1 MSYPT
6 FAVLM
11 IAAFAATTASG
22 YVQQAP
28 DSAPVSA
35 TAGSTTPASTAPTST
50 APTSTA
56 PAATAEATS
65 APASEADETAA
76 LIAKANAT
84 AAANAKAA
92 ETAAKTPATKIEP
105 SAEAR
110 KKAMEYGF
118 HAEIYDGKTMFCKQ
132 DAALGSRLTSK
143 RCMGAIQFEDYSVQ
157 LKIARDMMQ
166 SKTACQGGKAGVMG
180 SVCGGLQ

>member
-1 MSYPT
+1 VTYSK

-35 TAGSTTPASTAPTST
+35 TAASTTPASSAPAAST
-50 APTSTA
+50 E
-56 PAATAEATS
+56 PAATAAAAS
-65 APASEADETAA
+65 GPASEADETAA
-76 LIAKANAT
+76 LIAKANA
-84 AAANAKAA
+84 AATANAKAA
-92 ETAAKTPATKIEP
+92 ETAARTPATKIEP

-110 KKAMEYGF
+110 KKASEFGF
-118 HAEIYDGKTMFCKQ
+118 HAEIFDGKTMFCKQ

-166 SKTACQGGKAGVMG
+166 SKTACQGGKVLGG
-180 SVCGGLQ
+180 PCGGLP

>member
-1 MSYPT
+1 
-6 FAVLM
+6 M
-11 IAAFAATTASG
+11 IAAFAATTAFG

-35 TAGSTTPASTAPTST
+35 TAASTTPASSAPATST
-50 APTSTA
+50 E
-56 PAATAEATS
+56 PAATAAAAS
-65 APASEADETAA
+65 GPASEADETAA
-76 LIAKANAT
+76 LIAKANA
-84 AAANAKAA
+84 AATANAKAA
-92 ETAAKTPATKIEP
+92 ETAARTPATKIEP

-143 RCMGAIQFEDYSVQ
+143 RCMGAVQFEDYSVQ